1 MPSDQRPPEVSRRTL
16 RLTFKVREDGFELA
30 SVERLPMIT
39 PPQPGERPEMG
50 KHSGHWMEL
59 RGARGRVLAHRLL
72 DHSLLHSVE
81 VHSPDGTIR
90 REFGGPQP
98 GIFEVLL
105 PDLDGARE
113 VVLVGS
119 ELEDPRAARAKGA
132 KRAAEPSREL
142 ARFDL
147 SRREGGEE

>member
-1 MPSDQRPPEVSRRTL
+1 MPSDQRPEVSRRTL
-16 RLTFKVREDGFELA
+16 RLTVKVNEDGGFELVSA
-30 SVERLPMIT
+30 ERLPMIT

-50 KHSGHWMEL
+50 KHGGHWMEL

-81 VHSPDGTIR
+81 VHSPDGKIR

-105 PDLDGARE
+105 PDLEGARE

-119 ELEDPRAARAKGA
+119 ELEDPRRARAKDA
-132 KRAAEPSREL
+132 KRAAVPSREL